1 MKGIKGYYTKFKGT
15 LSELMKMS
23 KLGNI
28 KGQLNY
34 ALNMAMKPLDKAI
47 LLIPD
52 DKLDWKPFDD
62 AMSASDLAIHI
73 YSCALV
79 YTAGTM
85 KGTFSETD
93 YGIIPFESKG
103 VKSASEIVEYGEKV
117 KNYIRETLTKLTE
130 TDMDKKVKYNCWG
143 GVEIGGFESLSTILE
158 EVIHHR
164 GQLCLYL
171 RMLGIKPPFIYD
183 FS

>member
-1 MKGIKGYYTKFKGT
+1 
-15 LSELMKMS
+15 MS
-23 KLGNI
+23 KLENV

-47 LLIPD
+47 LLIPE
-52 DKLDWKPFDD
+52 DKLHWKPVDD
-62 AMSASDLAIHI
+62 AMSASDLASHI
-73 YSCALV
+73 YMCSLV
-79 YTAGTM
+79 YIAGTL
-85 KGTFSETD
+85 KGTFSDTD
-93 YGIIPFESKG
+93 YEIIPFNSRG
-103 VKSASEIVEYGEKV
+103 INSASVIVEYGEKV
-117 KNYIRETLTKLTE
+117 KNYIRETLPKLTE
-130 TDMDKKVKYNCWG
+130 ADMDKKVKYNCWG

-164 GQLCLYL
+164 GQLCVYL